1 VPERGLSGRD
11 FGNRVSDGMH
21 NMRPR
26 QVQFITGI
34 LGRALWL
41 ALFVAHGR
49 ALIAAWRYCQTNGFT
64 LEAVGGCILLT
75 VAIAVFA
82 LKLCG
87 APWLRFCR
95 SRRSIVAA
103 CLILAIIHLDCLDPG
118 LRSTFVSK
126 CVVVVATAPLVV
138 AVPRLARALRSGRV
152 REGASHKFHLPDAR
166 SHEEAWLDA
175 FRPHC
180 LVLAS
185 HLYRLRAP
193 PA

>member
-1 VPERGLSGRD
+1 M
-11 FGNRVSDGMH
+11 SDGMY
-21 NMRPR
+21 NMPPR
-26 QVQFITGI
+26 QVQFIKGI

-41 ALFVAHGR
+41 VLLVAHAR
-49 ALIAAWRYCQTNGFT
+49 ALITASWYCHTNGFT

-75 VAIAVFA
+75 AAIVVFA

-87 APWLRFCR
+87 ASRLRFCR
-95 SRRSIVAA
+95 NRRSFVAV
-103 CLILAIIHLDCLDPG
+103 CLILAIIHLDCIDPG
-118 LRSTFVSK
+118 MRSTFVSK
-126 CVVVVATAPLVV
+126 CVVAVATAPLVV
-138 AVPRLARALRSGRV
+138 VVPRLARALRTGRV
-152 REGASHKFHLPDAR
+152 REEASHKFHLPDAR

-185 HLYRLRAP
+185 HLFRLRAP